1 MVVEGNEEELVLVVG
16 SHSWAVVVY
25 MESASV
31 VALDVRSYTAMLREN
46 LRLLL
51 ISVSILRWWLL
62 TTIILLSG
70 KVRHCGGEDRVE
82 LS

>member
-1 MVVEGNEEELVLVVG
+1 MVVEGNGEELVLVVD
-16 SHSWAVVVY
+16 SHSQAAVVY

-31 VALDVRSYTAMLREN
+31 VVLDVRTVQVYAERD